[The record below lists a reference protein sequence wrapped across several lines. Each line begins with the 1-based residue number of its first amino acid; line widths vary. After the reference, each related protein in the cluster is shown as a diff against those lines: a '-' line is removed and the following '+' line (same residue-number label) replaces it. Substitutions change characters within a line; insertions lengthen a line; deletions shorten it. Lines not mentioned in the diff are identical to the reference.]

1 MQFHPSCGATMLL
14 QLLPEMRPRIL
25 VVEDDATTR
34 EALRRVLEFE
44 GCDLDLVSDGEKAV
58 GALAQRRYDAIILDI
73 ALPKMSG
80 TDVMEYI
87 ASTTPEVLTSIVV
100 VTGVEANEI
109 RKLFPEICETLSKP
123 VMPGRLIASVRRC
136 LNPNRIAGIAGIS
149 VA

>member
-1 MQFHPSCGATMLL
+1 
-14 QLLPEMRPRIL
+14 MRPRIL
-25 VVEDDATTR
+25 IVEDDPPTR
-34 EALRRVLEFE
+34 EALRRILELE
-44 GCDLDLVSDGEKAV
+44 GCDIDLVPDGEKAV
-58 GALAQRRYDAIILDI
+58 GALANRRYDAIILDI

-100 VTGVEANEI
+100 VTGLEAAEI

-136 LNPNRIAGIAGIS
+136 LVQQRGGTSGVSGIS